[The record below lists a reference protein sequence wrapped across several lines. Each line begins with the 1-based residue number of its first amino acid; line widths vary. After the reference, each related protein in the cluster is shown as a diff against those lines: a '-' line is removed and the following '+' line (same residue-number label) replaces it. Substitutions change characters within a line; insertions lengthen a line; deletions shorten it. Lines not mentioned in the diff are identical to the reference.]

1 MRLLKQLPI
10 SEGKGSPAR
19 FPEKKHYTVLE
30 DIPLVQDVKISLP
43 NQRVSRAWMP
53 LSGLELSLSQNL
65 PMVTA
70 TVPIVERH
78 EIVVFER

>member
-10 SEGKGSPAR
+10 SEGQGSPVR

-30 DIPLVQDVKISLP
+30 DIPLLQDVKISLA

-53 LSGLELSLSQNL
+53 LSGLELSLSQNF
-65 PMVTA
+65 PIVIV

-78 EIVVFER
+78 KIVVFEH